1 MMTQTLAQP
10 KFQMVARLAI
20 AGAAACGLAFATP
33 ALAGDRGDRDIV
45 INIGKDGDLLKQLI
59 ELDQEGIEEMRAEMA
74 EARADVADAIKDI
87 EEARAEVKGVP
98 GGRLIL
104 KIAFASARAGASTA
118 VEEALGEARAEI
130 DRAERDLVTADV
142 SAEERVE
149 TQGAI
154 DALRGELDALE
165 VSLNELLSAMRA

>member
-1 MMTQTLAQP
+1 MTRILSQP
-10 KFQMVARLAI
+10 KFDVVARLAV

-33 ALAGDRGDRDIV
+33 ASASDRGDRDIV

-74 EARADVADAIKDI
+74 EARAEIADAMNDI

-104 KIAFASARAGASTA
+104 EIAFASARAGVSIA
-118 VEEALGEARAEI
+118 VDEALSEARAEI
-130 DRAERDLVTADV
+130 DKAERDLATADV
-142 SAEERVE
+142 SAKERVE

-154 DALRGELDALE
+154 DVLRSELDALE
-165 VSLNELLSAMRA
+165 VSLSELLSAMRA